1 MRRKTIVI
9 TYALAF
15 SLLLSG
21 CGAGLNAATTKI
33 TRVTDGSEITIR
45 ENGSEIRVVN
55 LTLVDTEDGAA
66 VVVAMIVNQGTDSD
80 QLLGFSVQGVQAT
93 LTGETELLP
102 NKPLFFEGEQANAK
116 AVFLGANPKP
126 GTHVTVS
133 IGFAKAG
140 FVTADVI
147 IRDKRDDF
155 KNVISGTP
163 LTSADTAATADTA
176 TVTE

>member
-1 MRRKTIVI
+1 MRRKSIVI
-9 TYALAF
+9 TSALVF

-21 CGAGLNAATTKI
+21 CGAGQNAATRMI
-33 TRVTDGSEITIR
+33 TRVTDGTEITIK

-66 VVVAMIVNQGTDSD
+66 VVVATIVNQGTEPD
-80 QLLGFSVQGVQAT
+80 QLLGFSVQGVQAA
-93 LTGETELLP
+93 LSGETMLLP

-116 AVFLGANPKP
+116 AVFTGANPKP

-133 IGFAKAG
+133 LGFAKAG
-140 FVTADVI
+140 FVSAEVI

-155 KNVISGTP
+155 KNVVSGAKLAST
-163 LTSADTAATADTA
+163 DTA
-176 TVTE
+176 TATG

>member
-1 MRRKTIVI
+1 MRRTSIVI
-9 TYALAF
+9 TSALAF

-21 CGAGLNAATTKI
+21 CGAGQTAATRMI
-33 TRVTDGSEITIR
+33 TRVTDGQEITIK

-66 VVVAMIVNQGTDSD
+66 VVVANIINLGTQSD

-93 LTGETELLP
+93 LTGETALLP

-116 AVFLGANPKP
+116 AVFPGANPKP
-126 GTHVTVS
+126 GTHVTIS
-133 IGFAKAG
+133 LGFAKAG
-140 FVTADVI
+140 FVTAEVI
-147 IRDKRDDF
+147 IRDKRDAF
-155 KNVISGTP
+155 KNVISG
-163 LTSADTAATADTA
+163 ATLATVDTA

>member
-1 MRRKTIVI
+1 MRRTSIVI
-9 TYALAF
+9 TSALAL

-21 CGAGLNAATTKI
+21 CGAGQNAATRMI
-33 TRVTDGSEITIR
+33 TRVTDGQEITVK

-66 VVVAMIVNQGTDSD
+66 VIVATIVNQGTEPD
-80 QLLGFSVQGVQAT
+80 QLLGISVQGVEAS
-93 LTGETELLP
+93 LTGETVLLP

-116 AVFLGANPKP
+116 AVFPGANPQA
-126 GTHVTVS
+126 GTHVKVS
-133 IGFAKAG
+133 LGFAKAG
-140 FVTADVI
+140 FVSADVI

-155 KNVISGTP
+155 KNVISGAK
-163 LTSADTAATADTA
+163 LSTADTA

>member
-1 MRRKTIVI
+1 MRRTSIVI
-9 TYALAF
+9 TSALAF

-21 CGAGLNAATTKI
+21 CGSGQNAATRMI
-33 TRVTDGSEITIR
+33 TRVTDGTEVTVK

-66 VVVAMIVNQGTDSD
+66 VVVATIVNQGTEED
-80 QLLGFSVQGVQAT
+80 QILGFSVQGVQAT
-93 LTGETELLP
+93 LSGETALLP

-116 AVFLGANPKP
+116 AVFPGANPKP

-140 FVTADVI
+140 FVTAEVI

-155 KNVISGTP
+155 KNVVSG
-163 LTSADTAATADTA
+163 AALPVVDTA

>member
-9 TYALAF
+9 TSALAF

-21 CGAGLNAATTKI
+21 CGAGQTAATRMI
-33 TRVTDGSEITIR
+33 TRVTDGQEITIK

-66 VVVAMIVNQGTDSD
+66 VVVATIINQGTEPD

-93 LTGETELLP
+93 LSGETALLP

-116 AVFLGANPKP
+116 AVFPGANPKP
-126 GTHVTVS
+126 GTHVTIS
-133 IGFAKAG
+133 LGFAKAG
-140 FVTADVI
+140 FVTAEVI

-155 KNVISGTP
+155 KNITSGV
-163 LTSADTAATADTA
+163 SVVTADTA

>member
-1 MRRKTIVI
+1 MRRTSIVI
-9 TYALAF
+9 TSALAF

-21 CGAGLNAATTKI
+21 CGAGQNAATRMI
-33 TRVTDGSEITIR
+33 TRVTDGQEITIK

-55 LTLVDTEDGAA
+55 LTIVDTGDGAA
-66 VVVAMIVNQGTDSD
+66 VVVATIINQGTDSD

-93 LTGETELLP
+93 LTGETALLP

-116 AVFLGANPKP
+116 AVFPGANPKP
-126 GTHVTVS
+126 GTHVTIS
-133 IGFAKAG
+133 LGFAKAG
-140 FVTADVI
+140 FVTAEVI

-155 KNVISGTP
+155 KNVISAGT
-163 LTSADTAATADTA
+163 LATVDTA

>member
-116 AVFLGANPKP
+116 AVFPGANPKP

>member
-1 MRRKTIVI
+1 MRRKSIVI
-9 TYALAF
+9 TSALTF

-21 CGAGLNAATTKI
+21 CGAGQNAATTKI
-33 TRVTDGSEITIR
+33 TRVTDGTEITIR

-55 LTLVDTEDGAA
+55 LTLVDTGDGAA
-66 VVVAMIVNQGTDSD
+66 VVVANIINQGTESD

-93 LTGETELLP
+93 LTGETILLP

-116 AVFLGANPKP
+116 AVFPGANPKP
-126 GTHVTVS
+126 GTHVTIS
-133 IGFAKAG
+133 LGFAKAG
-140 FVTADVI
+140 FVTAEVI

-155 KNVISGTP
+155 KNVISG
-163 LTSADTAATADTA
+163 ATLATVDTA

>member
-9 TYALAF
+9 TSALAF

-33 TRVTDGSEITIR
+33 TRVTDGNEITIR

-55 LTLVDTEDGAA
+55 LTLVDTGDGAA
-66 VVVAMIVNQGTDSD
+66 VVVATIINQGREPD

-93 LTGETELLP
+93 LTGETVLLP

-116 AVFLGANPKP
+116 AVFPGANAKP

-133 IGFAKAG
+133 LGFAKAG
-140 FVTADVI
+140 FVSADVI
-147 IRDKRDDF
+147 VRDKRDDF
-155 KNVISGTP
+155 KNVISGAE
-163 LTSADTAATADTA
+163 LATADTA

>member
-1 MRRKTIVI
+1 MRRKSIVI
-9 TYALAF
+9 TSALAF

-21 CGAGLNAATTKI
+21 CGAGQSAATRMI
-33 TRVTDGSEITIR
+33 TRVTDGTEVTIK

-66 VVVAMIVNQGTDSD
+66 VVVVTIINQGTEAD

-93 LTGETELLP
+93 LSGETVLLP

-116 AVFLGANPKP
+116 AVFPGANPKP
-126 GTHVTVS
+126 GTHVTIS
-133 IGFAKAG
+133 LGFAKAG
-140 FVTADVI
+140 FISAEVI

-155 KNVISGTP
+155 KNVISGTVP
-163 LTSADTAATADTA
+163 APVDTA
-176 TVTE
+176 TAAG

>member
-9 TYALAF
+9 TSALAF

-21 CGAGLNAATTKI
+21 CGAGQTAATRMI
-33 TRVTDGSEITIR
+33 TRVTDGQEITVK

-55 LTLVDTEDGAA
+55 LTLVATGDSAA
-66 VVVAMIVNQGTDSD
+66 VVVATIINQGTESD

-93 LTGETELLP
+93 LTGETVLLP

-116 AVFLGANPKP
+116 AVFPGANPKP

-133 IGFAKAG
+133 LGFAKAG
-140 FVTADVI
+140 FVTAEVI

-155 KNVISGTP
+155 KNITSGV
-163 LTSADTAATADTA
+163 SVVTADTA

>member
-1 MRRKTIVI
+1 MRRKSIVI
-9 TYALAF
+9 TSALAF

-21 CGAGLNAATTKI
+21 CGAGQNAATRMI
-33 TRVTDGSEITIR
+33 TRVTDGTEITIK

-66 VVVAMIVNQGTDSD
+66 VVVATIVNQGAEPD
-80 QLLGFSVQGVQAT
+80 QLLGFSVQGVQAA
-93 LTGETELLP
+93 LSGETVLLP

-116 AVFLGANPKP
+116 AVFTGANPKP

-133 IGFAKAG
+133 LGFAKAG
-140 FVTADVI
+140 FVSAEVI

-155 KNVISGTP
+155 KNVVSGAKLAST
-163 LTSADTAATADTA
+163 DTA
-176 TVTE
+176 TATG

>member
-1 MRRKTIVI
+1 MRRTSIVI
-9 TYALAF
+9 TSALAF

-21 CGAGLNAATTKI
+21 CGAGQNAATTKI
-33 TRVTDGSEITIR
+33 TRVTDGNEITIR

-55 LTLVDTEDGAA
+55 LTLVDTGDGAA
-66 VVVAMIVNQGTDSD
+66 VVVANIINQGTDSD

-93 LTGETELLP
+93 LTGETMLLP

-116 AVFLGANPKP
+116 AVFPGSNPKP
-126 GTHVTVS
+126 GTHVTIS
-133 IGFAKAG
+133 LGFAKAG
-140 FVTADVI
+140 FVSAEVI

-155 KNVISGTP
+155 KNVISGAELVTV
-163 LTSADTAATADTA
+163 DTA